1 MRKLSLLAVA
11 AVVGLVGCSDP
22 NSEWL
27 NKGYSVG
34 LDRKGWTEADQPTQ
48 LGTAGHWLKSLQD
61 KGFLNAADLTEGEAL
76 KENASVLMG
85 CINTALPVSNGEIN
99 YLVAD
104 CVKLNGW
111 SKG

>member
-1 MRKLSLLAVA
+1 MIKKALVVSLL
-11 AVVGLVGCSDP
+11 VGMAGCSDP

-34 LDRKGWTEADQPTQ
+34 LDRTGWLKSDTETQ
-48 LGTAGHWLKSLQD
+48 LGTAGHWLKSLQE
-61 KGFLNAADLTEGEAL
+61 KGFLNSKDITQGDEL
-76 KENASVLMG
+76 KANAKILMN
-85 CINTALPVSNGEIN
+85 CINSALPASKGKIN

-111 SKG
+111 SS

>member
-1 MRKLSLLAVA
+1 MRRLLFLVA
-11 AVVGLVGCSDP
+11 VGLVGCSDP

-34 LDRKGWTEADQPTQ
+34 LDLKGWSEANYDTQ

-61 KGFLNAADLTEGEAL
+61 KGFLKSQELTEGEQL
-76 KENASVLMG
+76 KENAAALTE
-85 CINTALPVSNGEIN
+85 CINKVLPFSNGEIN

-104 CVKLNGW
+104 CVKVNGW
-111 SKG
+111 SK